1 MKLIYGLCLTLC
13 LFAGCTKVVPISRSG
28 SLTSVSTP
36 SAQAVAGITPS
47 AGAHTDSVLLP
58 TPGTPTPRTT
68 AAPERTA
75 TPTVFPTPFAGTLN
89 LVARKNFEPNCALD
103 FPKLASQGL
112 ELLAF
117 VPTGDCPGG
126 KYGLFQN
133 GELGLF
139 QIGAHTYI
147 AQSGLF
153 SAAFTLTDVTNP
165 TAPQRIGT
173 WDLPPESHT
182 YDLKPFHQGDRYY
195 LALGLQRSQKQAD
208 LPCGI
213 VIVEVTNVQSPKLVT
228 RLDGRS
234 VGAPEPWCN
243 VHTLEIDTDAPNPTD
258 GSGSATYIIVSDVDT
273 FSARAVDIRDLQH
286 PHEVNFYHLHAHP
299 HVRADQAVVNYVH
312 DSYVGQNKIYLAYW
326 LAGVVILDKQKF
338 EAGVPQDE
346 LNPVIIKPTENVQP
360 GGFLVHYTVPV
371 AGGDFLFIQDELNAD
386 NGLRLLDIRDPEHI
400 KTVWTETN
408 PHGVNAP
415 HNFVVR
421 DDLLFAGWY
430 NDGVKVFRFDVSN
443 PDRPSVEQ
451 IAFQEVR
458 ANKDISRENYFDGV
472 WGVRVNDCLVK
483 DVKQLCIYASDLS
496 AGLLVLALKP

>member
-1 MKLIYGLCLTLC
+1 MKIIYSLCLSLC
-13 LFAGCTKVVPISRSG
+13 LFVGCTRVVPISRSG
-28 SLTSVSTP
+28 SLTSLSTP
-36 SAQAVAGITPS
+36 SAQSATPPVLS
-47 AGAHTDSVLLP
+47 PAATTDSLTLP
-58 TPGTPTPRTT
+58 TTKTPAPRTT
-68 AAPERTA
+68 ATRERPA
-75 TPTVFPTPFAGTLN
+75 TPTVFPTPFAGTLM
-89 LVARKNFEPNCALD
+89 LVARKNFEPTCALD
-103 FPKLASQGL
+103 LPKLASEGL
-112 ELLAF
+112 DLLAF

-165 TAPQRIGT
+165 AVPRRIGT

-182 YDLKPFHQGDRYY
+182 YDLKAFHQGDRYY
-195 LALGLQRSQKQAD
+195 LALGLQRSRKQAD

-213 VIVEVTNVQSPKLVT
+213 VIVEVTDVQSPKLVT

-243 VHTLEIDTDAPNPTD
+243 VHTLEIDTDAPNPEETP
-258 GSGSATYIIVSDVDT
+258 GSATYIIVSDVDT

-286 PHEVNFYHLHAHP
+286 PREVNFYHLHAHL
-299 HVRADQAVVNYVH
+299 HVMPDQSVVTYVH
-312 DSYVGQNKIYLAYW
+312 DSYIGPTKIYLAYW

-338 EAGVPQDE
+338 EAGVPQNE

-360 GGFLVHYTVPV
+360 GGFLVHYTVPI
-371 AGGDFLFIQDELNAD
+371 ANGDFLFIQDELNAD
-386 NGLRLLDIRDPEHI
+386 NGLRLLDIRDPEHV

-408 PHGVNAP
+408 PRGVNAP
-415 HNFVVR
+415 HNFVIR
-421 DDLLFAGWY
+421 YNLLVAGWY

-443 PDRPSVEQ
+443 PDSPSVHQ

-458 ANKDISRENYFDGV
+458 ANKIITRENYFDGI
-472 WGVRVNDCLVK
+472 WGVRVNDCLVQ
-483 DVKQLCIYASDLS
+483 DVRRLCIYASDLS